1 MIRFLGQRKINTD
14 VLISDLTSVGD
25 LVERGF
31 ERVLASNDVFK
42 SLVREKESR
51 LDGQSPK

>member
-31 ERVLASNDVFK
+31 KRVLASNDVFK